1 MEGEKNSGDRVDIRR
16 LGRDQRGK
24 TQQKQGESRDRRV
37 AEKSGGWQVAIDE
50 GDWDPGRSREKT
62 NRPMDEV
69 DDLGEDRGRE
79 SITGIENR

>member
-50 GDWDPGRSREKT
+50 REKT

>member
-1 MEGEKNSGDRVDIRR
+1 
-16 LGRDQRGK
+16 
-24 TQQKQGESRDRRV
+24 
-37 AEKSGGWQVAIDE
+37 VAIDE